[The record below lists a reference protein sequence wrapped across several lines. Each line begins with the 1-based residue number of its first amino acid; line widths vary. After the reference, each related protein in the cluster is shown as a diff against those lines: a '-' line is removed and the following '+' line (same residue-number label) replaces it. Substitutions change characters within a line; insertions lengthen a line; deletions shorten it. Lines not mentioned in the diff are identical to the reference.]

1 MNEEESGKAF
11 FSTSGIPINRLY
23 TSKDLGRFS
32 EHADL
37 GLPGQPPF
45 TRGVYPDMYRGK
57 LWTIRRFSG
66 AGTPEDTNKLYRREY
81 ELGQTG
87 FSVAY
92 DAPTAA
98 GIDSDDPRAAGD
110 VGTTGVA
117 VDSLLDVEIMF
128 EGLPIDKVGTALISQ
143 TMGSLPLTA
152 MYFAM
157 AEKRGIDLRELDG
170 TTQND
175 ITTGLGAVWH
185 IDQIAPSKVLPLM
198 IDLIEWCSEVAPK
211 WHPVSFDSYNYREQ
225 GIDAIQELGQLL
237 ATAISYVEEER
248 SRPNHMDLNRFMRR
262 FTFDMGVHNDF
273 FEEIAKFRAARRMW
287 YKIARERFGCEDPRC
302 WQFRFH
308 AQSDGCT
315 HTARE
320 PYNNLIRIAY
330 QTLASVLGGAQSV
343 HANGYDE
350 GICLPTNES
359 MKLSIRTEQ
368 ILQHET
374 NVINTVDPLGG
385 SYYVESLTNEV
396 ERRTWEYIEKIEAM
410 GGIVP
415 ALESGWIH
423 GEYIEASNAYEK
435 KVRDGDVTVVGVNRF
450 VENDDEERKY
460 PVFKPNLEATSHQ
473 IEKIRR
479 LKRERDDARVQA
491 ALARVREATLGPGN
505 VMPAVVEAVRAY
517 ATLGEI
523 CGVWRGLYGSW
534 AYPLNKV

>member
-1 MNEEESGKAF
+1 MSDPSKEFLSG
-11 FSTSGIPINRLY
+11 SGIPVKALY
-23 TSKDLGRFS
+23 TSEDLSEFSETDDLGQ
-32 EHADL
+32 
-37 GLPGQPPF
+37 PGQAPF
-45 TRGVYPDMYRGK
+45 TRGVYENMYRGK

-66 AGTPEDTNKLYRREY
+66 AGTPEETNQLYHREY
-81 ELGQTG
+81 EIGQTG
-87 FSVAY
+87 FSIAF

-117 VDSLLDVEIMF
+117 VDSLLDMEIMF
-128 EGLPIDKVGTALISQ
+128 DGIPIDKVGTAIISQ
-143 TMGSLPLTA
+143 TMGNLPLTA

-157 AEKRGIDLRELDG
+157 AEKRGLDLQTLNG

-175 ITTGLGAVWH
+175 ITTGLGAQWLV
-185 IDQIAPSKVLPLM
+185 DQIPPGNALPLM
-198 IDLIEWCSEVAPK
+198 IDLIEWCTEVCPR

-237 ATAISYVEEER
+237 ATAISYVEEEL
-248 SRPNHMDLNRFMRR
+248 SRPDHMDLDRFMAR
-262 FTFDMGVHNDF
+262 FTFDMGAHNDF

-287 YKIARERFGCEDPRC
+287 YKIARERFGCENPAC

-330 QTLASVLGGAQSV
+330 QTMACALGGAQSV

-350 GICLPTNES
+350 GICLSTDES

-385 SYYVESLTNEV
+385 SYYVEALTNEV
-396 ERRTWEYIEKIEAM
+396 EERTWAYMKQIEDM

-423 GEYIEASNAYEK
+423 SEYVTASNDHLT
-435 KVRDGDVTVVGVNRF
+435 KVKDGEITVVGVNRF
-450 VENDDEERKY
+450 VEEEDEDRTY
-460 PVFKPNLEATSHQ
+460 PVFETNLQATEQQ
-473 IEKIRR
+473 IEKIKK
-479 LKRERDDARVQA
+479 LKQERDEDRVKQTLA
-491 ALARVREATLGPGN
+491 AVRDATLGPGN
-505 VMPAVVEAVRAY
+505 VMPAVMDAVKAY
-517 ATLGEI
+517 ATISEI
-523 CGVWRGLYGSW
+523 CGVWREIYGQW
-534 AYPLNKV
+534 QYPIAKL